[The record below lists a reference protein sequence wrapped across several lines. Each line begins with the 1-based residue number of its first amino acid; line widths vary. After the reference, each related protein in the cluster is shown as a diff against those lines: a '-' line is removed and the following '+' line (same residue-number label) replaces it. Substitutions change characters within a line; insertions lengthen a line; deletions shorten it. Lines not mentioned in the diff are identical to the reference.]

1 MIVIL
6 YRYNIVMIE
15 KVIVIVVIII
25 IIIMCPT
32 KQHRAGLVSPLK

>member
-1 MIVIL
+1 MIVVL

-25 IIIMCPT
+25 IIIIIMCPT
-32 KQHRAGLVSPLK
+32 EQHSAVLV